1 MWMTPLISI
10 VYDEGAINVGLTSFG
25 SCMVLCKKFA
35 LYEYAYFIFSYC
47 SPSLT
52 SSLEDI
58 AKHIPSLRR
67 DIKDGLLQMLSL
79 ILTGRPTQPGGS
91 RLAIQSTGTNIYCSI

>member
-1 MWMTPLISI
+1 M
-10 VYDEGAINVGLTSFG
+10 
-25 SCMVLCKKFA
+25 
-35 LYEYAYFIFSYC
+35 AYICVSYHY

-79 ILTGRPTQPGGS
+79 ILTGRPPTPVGS
-91 RLAIQSTGTNIYCSI
+91 ARLAFQSGGEGPCVRWGVGDVNGILNTLT